1 MNKIQKKINTS
12 LINMSYNM
20 SGTLVSGLLIFLVVA
35 ISKMCGTTTSVQN
48 TNTPAIDTTSAI
60 VMVESNDGYNYDSLN
75 NILDWYAAMMPGFT
89 PGYYYEFHQEFPMY
103 HKLVNTDMNINYK
116 ELYTKLY
123 IFQYRELAKT
133 ISHKYH
139 IPTSVVLGQAIL
151 ESGSGLSMLAAKG
164 NNHFG
169 VKCFSKTCKQ
179 GHCVNANDDHHK
191 DFFRVYDNVWQSYE
205 DYGKFLSKPRY
216 RHLKDY
222 GNDYKSWLH
231 GLSKAGYATDKGY
244 ATKVI
249 GIIQKHKLYKY
260 DN

>member
-1 MNKIQKKINTS
+1 MKNINH
-12 LINMSYNM
+12 NM
-20 SGTLVSGLLIFLVVA
+20 SGTLVSGLLIFAVVA

-48 TNTPAIDTTSAI
+48 NNVTPAIDTTSAI
-60 VMVESNDGYNYDSLN
+60 VMVENTDGFSDNYNYDSLN
-75 NILDWYAAMMPGFT
+75 NILDWYATMIPGFT
-89 PGYYYEFHQEFPMY
+89 PGYYYEFHKEFPMY
-103 HKLVNTDMNINYK
+103 HKLVNTDTNNFNK

-123 IFQYRELAKT
+123 IFQYRELAKA
-133 ISHKYH
+133 ISRKYH
-139 IPTSVVLGQAIL
+139 IPTSVILGQAIL

-216 RHLKDY
+216 RHLKEHGD
-222 GNDYKSWLH
+222 DYKSWLH
-231 GLSKAGYATDKGY
+231 GLSKAGYATDKSY
-244 ATKVI
+244 ANKVI

-260 DN
+260 D